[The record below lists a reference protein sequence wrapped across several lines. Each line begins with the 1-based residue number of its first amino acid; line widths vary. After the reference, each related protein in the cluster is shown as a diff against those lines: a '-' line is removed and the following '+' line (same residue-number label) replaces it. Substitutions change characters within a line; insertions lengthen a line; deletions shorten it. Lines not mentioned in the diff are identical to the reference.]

1 MGFYTSQKNT
11 YRGKKDSVIVEKLQN
26 KPLRLDII
34 GINISIYQ
42 KILLLNCI

>member
-1 MGFYTSQKNT
+1 MGFYTSQENT